1 MNRMMLRLLLLN
13 LWWVSWVWSIA
24 AAVLPSIITRTAVAA
39 FSYSSQQHPQLPPYS
54 IINTSRKDT
63 TRSPGNAVDLEE
75 AAGAAAEDNA
85 EDDDNGEDP
94 PLLTTPSPSSSPSP
108 APSKYWIVLVDDE
121 ESIRLAVGDY
131 LFSSSQAAAAASSS
145 EESASDHALLT
156 YDVSAASDSTSL
168 LQLIV
173 SQQQQHAPA
182 PSSSPA
188 HDDDTHTSNGEKKKT
203 KNQTYR
209 LPDLIISDVRMPDSE
224 KNGYE
229 LVEYIRSGGTTTT
242 TTTATKNTKNNN
254 NNANSR
260 SNYIVD
266 ISQTTVPV
274 EETGTRKG
282 DDRVVHAVV
291 AQLQNVPI
299 ILLTA
304 KAMTEDRIRGY
315 KAGADIII
323 PKPFAPQ
330 ELLSCVNTI
339 LTQRQVRT
347 DYYTKQH
354 QQQQQQH
361 EATDAS
367 SSSSSSLTNDATS
380 AVQALR
386 HEIDAIHAIVER
398 TTKRGTTY
406 VERTDVVLS
415 DKERTFVACLA
426 AGATMT
432 EIIRQ
437 QQPSSPVS
445 SPSTTSS
452 TTITS
457 KQKDDYTRVLQ
468 KLYDKTRTTT
478 KTELLRWSRR
488 VGYISET

>member
-13 LWWVSWVWSIA
+13 LWWVSWVVSIA

-63 TRSPGNAVDLEE
+63 TRSSTGNAVEHE
-75 AAGAAAEDNA
+75 KAAAAAED
-85 EDDDNGEDP
+85 DNEDP
-94 PLLTTPSPSSSPSP
+94 SSSSPSPSP

-131 LFSSSQAAAAASSS
+131 LFSSSQAAAAAASSS

-173 SQQQQHAPA
+173 SQQQQPQRHAPS
-182 PSSSPA
+182 PSPAPA
-188 HDDDTHTSNGEKKKT
+188 HDDDTHTSSSGKKKK
-203 KNQTYR
+203 KNQTYW
-209 LPDLIISDVRMPDSE
+209 LPDLIISDVRMPESE

-229 LVEYIRSGGTTTT
+229 LVEYIRSGGTTT
-242 TTTATKNTKNNN
+242 ATKNNN
-254 NNANSR
+254 ENNKNNENSRSSR

-266 ISQTTVPV
+266 ISQTTVTM
-274 EETGTRKG
+274 EETETIPG
-282 DDRVVHAVV
+282 DDRVVVQAVV

-347 DYYTKQH
+347 DYYTKQQQE
-354 QQQQQQH
+354 QQQQQLQQQH
-361 EATDAS
+361 DATDASS

-437 QQPSSPVS
+437 QSSPS
-445 SPSTTSS
+445 LSPPSTTS
-452 TTITS
+452 TTIITS
-457 KQKDDYTRVLQ
+457 KQKEDYTRVLQ